1 MGAGLS
7 NLLVDYPEASGAM
20 TKEHY
25 MKLLTQYAVAHT
37 QSRCV
42 NYVDPTIQYLIDNYT
57 DIMLPTPIDYLIT
70 LTLPYRWCRKSHIA
84 TRARCVAF
92 AAAGCV
98 LGSAVPPMQACRT

>member
-1 MGAGLS
+1 MCMVGAGLS

-42 NYVDPTIQYLIDNYT
+42 N
-57 DIMLPTPIDYLIT
+57 
-70 LTLPYRWCRKSHIA
+70 
-84 TRARCVAF
+84 
-92 AAAGCV
+92 
-98 LGSAVPPMQACRT
+98 